1 MKKIILL
8 LVVSLFVLSACSDPS
23 KAIPTATEV
32 PASPILAT
40 GKPAVE
46 MTPNATQ
53 YADWGETCPDALSKI
68 SDLKGKGV
76 ITKVITSDYIC
87 FADKVTGESYS
98 VQDVTNITIWY
109 VGYEY
114 DENGFTAH
122 RDVDLRVGDEGIVV
136 MDKDY
141 WVEIESEI
149 MSFDNVYPSEM
160 DKKFLPVWQK
170 FRQEGI
176 DYSISR
182 QIDNI
187 PFFLEHENFSED
199 FTPSFACDE
208 SVRAWS
214 AMVKIDSQFSF
225 CEHQGA
231 YELGRDFRMFT
242 NSGTI
247 GESVTTSGHEFSVSS
262 RFPNRIDLP
271 GTPLEIGKLYE
282 DSFILVGCY
291 PVLTD
296 KGGYL
301 YSNYKDY
308 QIYGPSMGNGYTI
321 FSPVGVVIRDSDG
334 RESGRV
340 VSFNAPIVYW
350 EIFRDSN
357 PKYRVELYSL
367 PPECD
372 FSK

>member
-1 MKKIILL
+1 MKKKIVLL
-8 LVVSLFVLSACSDPS
+8 IVVLVMALTACGAQ
-23 KAIPTATEV
+23 KV
-32 PASPILAT
+32 P
-40 GKPAVE
+40 VE
-46 MTPNATQ
+46 ITPNATQ
-53 YADWGETCPDALSKI
+53 YADWGETCPSELTQMVELEGI
-68 SDLKGKGV
+68 NV
-76 ITKVITSDYIC
+76 IAKVITSDYVC
-87 FADKVTGESYS
+87 FTDKVTGESYS
-98 VQDVTNITIWY
+98 VQDVSNITIWY
-109 VGYEY
+109 VGYEH
-114 DENGFTAH
+114 DENGLTAP
-122 RDVDLRVGDEGIVV
+122 RDIDLRVGDEGVVV
-136 MDKDY
+136 MYKSH
-141 WVEIESEI
+141 WFEIVSEAK
-149 MSFDNVYPSEM
+149 SFDSVYPSEM

-187 PFFLEHENFSED
+187 PFFLEHENFSEN

-225 CEHQGA
+225 CENQGA

-242 NSGTI
+242 NSGII
-247 GESVTTSGHEFSVSS
+247 GEFLTTSGHEFSVSS
-262 RFPNRIDLP
+262 RYPNRIDLP
-271 GTPLEIGKLYE
+271 GTTLEIDKLYE
-282 DSFILVGCY
+282 DSFVLVGCY

-296 KGGYL
+296 TGGYL

-308 QIYGPSMGNGYTI
+308 QIYGPRREDGYMI
-321 FSPVGVVIRDSDG
+321 FSPVGVVIRDIDG

-350 EIFRDSN
+350 EIFRDSD
-357 PKYRVELYSL
+357 PRYRVELYSL

-372 FSK
+372 FTK